1 MLLSLGEG
9 GGDEQ
14 KGGDAGAPGASSSSS
29 FSRLLRGVPATA
41 LRSPEVRFALA
52 AKSALDSR
60 NPVAF
65 FKLADSPG
73 CDYLRACAMSRA
85 FARARAGALEAFCA
99 SANKTPVAM
108 ATVARD
114 ILRFKLA
121 DDEGKNEDDA
131 SVVSEAAALCRACGL
146 TVRGTKD
153 DFSAEGDLGGGDSVG
168 GPSSEE
174 AGCFLFPKETPFS
187 APSEASFAAFR
198 TRDPRVDA
206 KAPKTKSG
214 VFRWRALIEGN
225 LR

>member
-1 MLLSLGEG
+1 M
-9 GGDEQ
+9 
-14 KGGDAGAPGASSSSS
+14 
-29 FSRLLRGVPATA
+29 
-41 LRSPEVRFALA
+41 
-52 AKSALDSR
+52 
-60 NPVAF
+60 
-65 FKLADSPG
+65 
-73 CDYLRACAMSRA
+73 
-85 FARARAGALEAFCA
+85 
-99 SANKTPVAM
+99 
-108 ATVARD
+108 
-114 ILRFKLA
+114 RFK
-121 DDEGKNEDDA
+121 NENDA

-153 DFSAEGDLGGGDSVG
+153 DFSAEGDSGGGDSVG
-168 GPSSEE
+168 GASSEE